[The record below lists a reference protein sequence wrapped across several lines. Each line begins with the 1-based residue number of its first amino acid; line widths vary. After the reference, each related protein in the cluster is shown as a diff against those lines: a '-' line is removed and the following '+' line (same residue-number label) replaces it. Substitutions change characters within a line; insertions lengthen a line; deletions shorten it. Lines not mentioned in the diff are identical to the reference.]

1 VAVELRLFGSVSVRV
16 EGRTVAVTG
25 RQPAHVLRALAVTP
39 RDRVQS
45 DALVEAAWPVDP
57 PANPAKAL
65 QTVVMRL
72 RRSVD
77 DGLVATVDGGYALGP
92 GVVTDVESV
101 DGLITRGL
109 DLALDPRERVDALAS
124 ALDAWIGSPFQGL
137 DDWAPARAESA
148 RLDERRARAEDEW
161 LALRL
166 ELGAPDAIVAE
177 LEAAVA
183 TEPLREQRW
192 ALLVRALRDS
202 GRTADAL
209 EALDRAR
216 RVLALELGVRPGAV
230 LQALED
236 EVLVATAS
244 PVDDPALRLER
255 HLEAAAAAEL
265 DGDPRRAAK
274 ELGAAAELARETGR
288 SAAAQADL
296 LLALGRAQ
304 RRAGEPAAAQDALV
318 AAASLA
324 RHAGD
329 AGRLAEAALA
339 ASGEAWQTT
348 LDASAVA
355 IELVEEALAALTP
368 APSPVRAR
376 LLARRAVAG
385 SHVHAPKE
393 LAETVSQADVIARIV
408 DDPLTTATLLLA
420 RSVVD
425 QDPFHIAARRSVLER
440 LVELASTND
449 RPDWRAWGVP
459 HLARLTAQEGD
470 VDGALALLD
479 ELGTGSAFVSEHL
492 AGVAEGSARML
503 RASVTGSFDDALAA
517 IDVAARAFEPTMI
530 DPSGAAI
537 LRWAHT
543 TVAQLVYDQ
552 LEGAPDAT
560 MPFPLATMNAMTAAY
575 VAAVLGAT
583 GRAAEGH
590 TVLGRIDPDRLSD
603 LPRDVYWLNLLW
615 ALGRAVWE
623 LDAQDHAAA
632 LHELAA
638 PVTDLLV
645 VDAGFMFIGAVAHH
659 AGLGSAV
666 AGRSHEARELLSS
679 ALATHERLRSPHWTK
694 ASRRAL
700 ESLPSAANRSR

>member
-1 VAVELRLFGSVSVRV
+1 VELSLFGAVSVQV
-16 EGRTVAVTG
+16 EGRNVAVTG

-39 RDRVQS
+39 RDPVRS

-72 RRSVD
+72 RQSVD
-77 DGLVATVDGGYALGP
+77 DGLVATVDGGYALGA
-92 GVVTDVESV
+92 GVITDVESV

-109 DLALDPRERVDALAS
+109 DLALDPRERVDALTR
-124 ALDAWIGSPFQGL
+124 ALDAWIGSPFRGL

-148 RLDERRARAEDEW
+148 RLGERRARAEEEW

-183 TEPLREQRW
+183 AQPLREQRW

-216 RVLALELGVRPGAV
+216 RVLALELGVRPGAM

-236 EVLVATAS
+236 ELLAATAS
-244 PVDDPALRLER
+244 PVDDLALRLER
-255 HLEAAAAAEL
+255 HLEAAAAAEA

-288 SAAAQADL
+288 SAAAQTDL

-304 RRAGEPAAAQDALV
+304 RRAGEPAAALDALV

-339 ASGEAWQTT
+339 ASGEAWQAT

-355 IELVEEALAALTP
+355 SELLEEALAALTP

-376 LLARRAVAG
+376 LLARQAIAG
-385 SHVHAPKE
+385 SHVHTPRE

-408 DDPLTTATLLLA
+408 DDPPTTASVLLA

-425 QDPFHIAARRSVLER
+425 QDPLHIAARRSVLER
-440 LVELASTND
+440 LIELASTND
-449 RPDWRAWGVP
+449 RPDWRAWGAP
-459 HLARLTAQEGD
+459 HMARLTAQESD
-470 VDGALALLD
+470 VDGALALVD
-479 ELGTGSAFVSEHL
+479 ELGSGAAFVSDHV

-503 RASVTGSFDDALAA
+503 RASVRGTFDDVLAA
-517 IDVAARAFEPTMI
+517 IDASARAFEPTMI
-530 DPSGAAI
+530 DPSGATI

-560 MPFPLATMNAMTAAY
+560 MPFPLATMNAMATAY

-590 TVLGRIDPDRLSD
+590 AVLGRIDPDRLSD
-603 LPRDVYWLNLLW
+603 LPRDLYWLNLLW

-623 LDAQDHAAA
+623 LDAPDHAAA
-632 LHELAA
+632 LHELAE
-638 PVTDLLV
+638 PVMHLLV

-659 AGLGSAV
+659 AGLGAAV
-666 AGRSHEARELLSS
+666 AGRSDEARELLSS
-679 ALATHERLRSPHWTK
+679 AVATHERLRSPHWTQ

-700 ESLPSAANRSR
+700 ETLRTNQSR

>member
-1 VAVELRLFGSVSVRV
+1 MEVCLFGAASVQI
-16 EGRTVAVTG
+16 EGRAVPITG
-25 RQPAHVLRALAVTP
+25 RQPTRVLRALAVTP
-39 RDRVQS
+39 REPVRS
-45 DALVEAAWPVDP
+45 DALAEAAWPADP

-65 QTVVMRL
+65 QTVIMRL

-77 DGLVATVDGGYALGP
+77 DGLVATVEDGYALGH

-101 DGLITRGL
+101 DALITRGL
-109 DLALDPRERVDALAS
+109 DVAVDPTERADALAR
-124 ALDAWIGSPFQGL
+124 ALDAWIESPFRGL
-137 DDWAPARAESA
+137 DDWAPARAEAA
-148 RLDERRARAEDEW
+148 RLAERRDRAEDEW

-183 TEPLREQRW
+183 TRPLREQRW
-192 ALLVRALRDS
+192 ALLVKALRDA

-209 EALDRAR
+209 DALDRVR
-216 RVLALELGVRPGAV
+216 RVLALELGVRPGNV

-236 EVLVATAS
+236 ELLKATAS

-255 HLEAAAAAEL
+255 HLEQAAVAEAE
-265 DGDPRRAAK
+265 GDPRRAAK
-274 ELGAAAELARETGR
+274 ELAAAAWLARETGR

-296 LLALGRAQ
+296 LTALGRAQ
-304 RRAGEPAAAQDALV
+304 RRAGEPAAAQEALV

-339 ASGEAWQTT
+339 ASGEAWQAT

-355 IELVEEALAALTP
+355 VELVEEALAALTP

-376 LLARRAVAG
+376 LLARSAVAG
-385 SHVHAPKE
+385 SHVHTPQQ
-393 LAETVSQADVIARIV
+393 LAETVSEAEVIARIV
-408 DDPLTTATLLLA
+408 EDPLTTATVLLA

-425 QDPFHIAARRSVLER
+425 QDPFHLAARRSVLRR

-449 RPDWRAWGVP
+449 RPEWQAWGVP
-459 HLARLTAQEGD
+459 QLARLAAQEGD

-492 AGVAEGSARML
+492 VGMAGGSARVL
-503 RASVTGSFDDALAA
+503 RASVSGGFDDVLAA
-517 IDVAARAFEPTMI
+517 VDVAARAFEPTMI

-537 LRWAHT
+537 LRWAQT
-543 TVAQLVYDQ
+543 TVAMLVYDQ

-560 MPFPLATMNAMTAAY
+560 MPFPLATMNAMAAAY

-583 GRAAEGH
+583 GRVAEGH
-590 TVLGRIDPDRLSD
+590 AVLGRIDLDRLSD
-603 LPRDVYWLNLLW
+603 LPRDLYWLNLLW
-615 ALGRAVWE
+615 ALGRAVRE
-623 LDAQDHAAA
+623 LGARDHAAA

-638 PVTDLLV
+638 PVTELLV
-645 VDAGFMFIGAVAHH
+645 IDGGFMFIGAVAHH
-659 AGLGSAV
+659 AGLGAAV
-666 AGRSHEARELLSS
+666 AGRNNEARELLSS
-679 ALATHERLRSPHWTK
+679 ALATHGRLRSPHWTD

-700 ESLPSAANRSR
+700 ESLPARAGQSR